1 MNNDLTKLI
10 VLLWM
15 CGMAYMMFE
24 IWVDIAYITDLVHAY
39 ISMVVEHVRP

>member
-1 MNNDLTKLI
+1 MNNDLAKLI

-15 CGMAYMMFE
+15 GGVAYMMFE

>member
-15 CGMAYMMFE
+15 GGMAYMMFE
-24 IWVDIAYITDLVHAY
+24 IWINMAYISDLVHAY
-39 ISMVVEHVRP
+39 ISLVMEYVR

>member
-1 MNNDLTKLI
+1 MNNDLAKLI

-15 CGMAYMMFE
+15 GCMAYMMFE
-24 IWVDIAYITDLVHAY
+24 IWVDIAYITYLVHAY

>member
-1 MNNDLTKLI
+1 MNNDLAKLI

-15 CGMAYMMFE
+15 DGVAYMLFE